1 MDSEIVVALIGAGV
15 TVGNVILTNALNN
28 RKKNDKIRSYIAD
41 GIQSLLRTEII
52 RAHEKYTTQEF
63 CPIYAKEALTRQYN
77 AYHNLGGND
86 VATELYKQI
95 MYLPD
100 KPREEKKDEED

>member
-1 MDSEIVVALIGAGV
+1 MDSEIIVAIIGAVV
-15 TVGNVILTNALNN
+15 TIGNVILTNALNN
-28 RKKNDKIRSYIAD
+28 RKKNDKLRSHIAD
-41 GIQSLLRTEII
+41 GVQSLLRTEII
-52 RAHEKYTTQEF
+52 RAHEKYSEKAY

-95 MYLPD
+95 MCLPD
-100 KPREEKKDEED
+100 KPREEKNDD